1 MKCILFILILWTL
14 YQIKW
19 KCHCGCLLLSSAQTL
34 LIEHWLWKTGW
45 SEICEKVMT
54 ITLSLVTMSD
64 PDHCHLLFMGTA
76 QVKLSTEIWPKWE
89 LLSLMLLP
97 SSPKQGRKQ
106 MPRMSTWTRDDLIQW
121 CICDSKCDTPG
132 KTKRKA
138 NSSTGNGVWV
148 SYEVGF
154 PAI

>member
-1 MKCILFILILWTL
+1 MKCILFIILWTL

-34 LIEHWLWKTGW
+34 LIEHWLWKTDW

-64 PDHCHLLFMGTA
+64 PDLCHLLFMGTA

-106 MPRMSTWTRDDLIQW
+106 MPRMSTWTRDDLIQLW
-121 CICDSKCDTPG
+121 PPILINAKSLKSLKGISSNLAQMSTW
-132 KTKRKA
+132 TKR
-138 NSSTGNGVWV
+138 
-148 SYEVGF
+148 
-154 PAI
+154 